1 LNQATDILP
10 RLGTGDSQHMPKIEF
25 LFLRY
30 FKYLDSKGKTFHTV
44 IGLICAGGVGAFDLL
59 APGEVSHSFLYIL
72 PITFVAWFAGLRLGL
87 ALSLLSSA
95 LWSVNNLVGSLF
107 ISFWNIGSTLIFF
120 TVSAAV
126 VNKFRSMLTN
136 EKILARTD
144 PLTGAKN
151 LRAFSEL
158 VEYDMLRAQ
167 RDHSTFSLAYL
178 DLDNFKQ
185 VNDICGHSAGDELLT
200 AIVSE
205 IVVNLRKTDVVGRL
219 GGDEFAIFLPDT
231 DQPAAQVVLQK
242 VNQEL
247 TKLMVNAECPT
258 TFSMGVLTCKEGIQS
273 LDKLIHYADT
283 LMYEVKR
290 SGKNNIRY
298 ATYPP
303 ESPD

>member
-1 LNQATDILP
+1 M
-10 RLGTGDSQHMPKIEF
+10 HKIE
-25 LFLRY
+25 LLLLQY
-30 FKYLDSKGKTFHTV
+30 FEYLDAKGKIFNTIV
-44 IGLICAGGVGAFDLL
+44 GLICALGVGAFDLL
-59 APGEVSHSFLYIL
+59 APEDVSHSFLYIL

-87 ALSLLSSA
+87 LLSLVCA
-95 LWSVNNLVGSLF
+95 GLWAVNNIGGSLF
-107 ISFWNIGSTLIFF
+107 ISVWNVGSTLLFF
-120 TVSAAV
+120 ITSAAMI
-126 VNKFRSMLTN
+126 NKFRDMLTN

-167 RDHSTFSLAYL
+167 RDRSPFSLAYL

-200 AIVSE
+200 AIVAN
-205 IVVNLRKTDVVGRL
+205 IVANLRKTDVVGRL

-231 DQPAAQVVLQK
+231 DQPSAQIVLLK
-242 VNQEL
+242 VSHEL
-247 TKLMVNAECPT
+247 TKLMIDAECPT
-258 TFSMGVLTCKEGIQS
+258 TFSMGVLTCERGIHS
-273 LDKLIHYADT
+273 LDMLINYADT
-283 LMYEVKR
+283 LMYEVKH

-303 ESPD
+303 AENQE

>member
-1 LNQATDILP
+1 M
-10 RLGTGDSQHMPKIEF
+10 HKIE
-25 LFLRY
+25 LLLLQY
-30 FKYLDSKGKTFHTV
+30 FEYLDSKGKIFNTV
-44 IGLICAGGVGAFDLL
+44 VGLICALGVGAFDSLS
-59 APGEVSHSFLYIL
+59 PEEVSHSFLYIL

-87 ALSLLSSA
+87 VLSLVCAA
-95 LWSVNNLVGSLF
+95 LWSVNNVVGSLF
-107 ISFWNIGSTLIFF
+107 ISAWNVGSTLLFF
-120 TVSAAV
+120 LTSAAMI
-126 VNKFRSMLTN
+126 NKFRDMLSN

-158 VEYDMLRAQ
+158 VEYDMLRSQ
-167 RDHSTFSLAYL
+167 RDRSPFSLAYL

-200 AIVSE
+200 AIVSN
-205 IVVNLRKTDVVGRL
+205 IVANLRKTDVVGRL

-231 DQPAAQVVLQK
+231 DQPSAQIVLQK

-247 TKLMVNAECPT
+247 TKLMVDAECPT
-258 TFSMGVLTCKEGIQS
+258 TFSMGVLTCAGGIHP
-273 LDKLIHYADT
+273 LDKLINYADT
-283 LMYEVKR
+283 LMYEVKH

-303 ESPD
+303 ENQG

>member
-1 LNQATDILP
+1 M
-10 RLGTGDSQHMPKIEF
+10 HKIE
-25 LFLRY
+25 LLLLQY
-30 FKYLDSKGKTFHTV
+30 FEYLDSKGKIFNTV
-44 IGLICAGGVGAFDLL
+44 VGLLCSAGVGVFDLL
-59 APGEVSHSFLYIL
+59 SPDVVSHSFLYIL

-87 ALSLLSSA
+87 ALSLVCSA
-95 LWSVNNLVGSLF
+95 LWSVNNVGGSLY
-107 ISFWNIGSTLIFF
+107 ISAWNVGSTLLFF
-120 TVSAAV
+120 FSSAAMIH
-126 VNKFRSMLTN
+126 KFRDMLTN

-167 RDHSTFSLAYL
+167 RDRSPFSLAYL

-200 AIVSE
+200 AIVTN
-205 IVVNLRKTDVVGRL
+205 IVANLRKTDVVGRL
-219 GGDEFAIFLPDT
+219 GGDEFAIFLPET
-231 DQPAAQVVLQK
+231 DQPSAQVVLQK

-247 TKLMVNAECPT
+247 TKLMVHAECPT
-258 TFSMGVLTCKEGIQS
+258 SFSMGVLTCEGGIHP

-283 LMYEVKR
+283 LMYEVKH

-298 ATYPP
+298 AIYPP
-303 ESPD
+303 DDQG

>member
-1 LNQATDILP
+1 M
-10 RLGTGDSQHMPKIEF
+10 HKIE
-25 LFLRY
+25 LLLLQY
-30 FKYLDSKGKTFHTV
+30 FEYLDAKGKIFNTV
-44 IGLICAGGVGAFDLL
+44 VGLICALGVGAFELL
-59 APGEVSHSFLYIL
+59 APADVSHSFLYIL

-87 ALSLLSSA
+87 ALSLVCAA
-95 LWSVNNLVGSLF
+95 LWSVNHVVGSLF
-107 ISFWNIGSTLIFF
+107 ISVWNVGSTLLFFF
-120 TVSAAV
+120 TSAAV
-126 VNKFRSMLTN
+126 VNKFRDMLTN

-167 RDHSTFSLAYL
+167 RDRAPFSLAYL

-200 AIVSE
+200 AIVTN
-205 IVVNLRKTDVVGRL
+205 IVANLRKTDVVGRL

-231 DQPAAQVVLQK
+231 DQPSAQIVLLK
-242 VNQEL
+242 VSHEL
-247 TKLMVNAECPT
+247 TKLMVDAECPT
-258 TFSMGVLTCKEGIQS
+258 TFSMGVLTCAGGIHS
-273 LDKLIHYADT
+273 LDKLINYADT

-303 ESPD
+303 ENPE

>member
-1 LNQATDILP
+1 M
-10 RLGTGDSQHMPKIEF
+10 HKIE
-25 LFLRY
+25 LFLLQY
-30 FKYLDSKGKTFHTV
+30 FEYLDSKGKIFNTV
-44 IGLICAGGVGAFDLL
+44 VGLICALGVGAFDLL
-59 APGEVSHSFLYIL
+59 ATEDVSHSFLYIL

-87 ALSLLSSA
+87 ALSLVCAA
-95 LWSVNNLVGSLF
+95 LWSFNNVVGSLF
-107 ISFWNIGSTLIFF
+107 ISVWNVGSTLLFF
-120 TVSAAV
+120 ITSAAMI
-126 VNKFRSMLTN
+126 NKFRDMLTN

-167 RDHSTFSLAYL
+167 RDRSPFSLAYL

-200 AIVSE
+200 AIVAN
-205 IVVNLRKTDVVGRL
+205 IVANLRKTDVVGRL

-231 DQPAAQVVLQK
+231 DQPSAQIVLLK
-242 VNQEL
+242 VSHEL
-247 TKLMVNAECPT
+247 TKLMIDAECPT
-258 TFSMGVLTCKEGIQS
+258 TFSMGVLTCERGIHS
-273 LDKLIHYADT
+273 LDMLINYADT
-283 LMYEVKR
+283 LMYEVKH

-303 ESPD
+303 AENQE